1 MPIHHIKIFAGWY
14 KSLPQ
19 PLPRCQRGGNT
30 RSLQTSFQLVLFAH
44 PLPSE
49 LCSTCQIPTA
59 PSNSPRKRSKPA
71 PAQPPVVVFLFA
83 TSLSRSYLATWNLC
97 FLIANEFRL
106 PWCLLMFPTHFPD
119 WNKTEAPTGR
129 EIRVLYC
136 MQGRE
141 RSFRSHGGGR
151 RVQSSVTEGELMSRI
166 CTESIQPD

>member
-1 MPIHHIKIFAGWY
+1 MPKGWEHPFVTNFFPIGSFCSST
-14 KSLPQ
+14 SLRALLHVPNTHCPQ
-19 PLPRCQRGGNT
+19 QLTEKALQTRSSPAACGCVSLCHFPLP
-30 RSLQTSFQLVLFAH
+30 L
-44 PLPSE
+44 LPCH
-49 LCSTCQIPTA
+49 L
-59 PSNSPRKRSKPA
+59 K
-71 PAQPPVVVFLFA
+71 L
-83 TSLSRSYLATWNLC
+83 LC